1 MPNQPEGLLRRR
13 DFCAATIAC
22 SVFLRDTFAQEQWPR
37 KPIKIVVAYP
47 PGGIADY
54 IARNIGNSISAD
66 LGVPVIVE
74 NKPGAGTNIGSM
86 MVARSAPDGYTLLL
100 ATSTNA
106 ANVTLFKKLGYDPV
120 RDFAPLSIIA
130 DANTALVTHPS
141 QPFKDIKQLIA
152 YAKEKPDELAF
163 GSPGI
168 GSPGHLAGELFKKM
182 AGIRM
187 RHVAYQGGPQS
198 AQDVMGGTVPLA
210 FINMNVVQPF
220 VEAKRLR
227 ALAVTGA
234 KRWMLLPDVPTIAEA
249 GLPGYAWS
257 SWMGLAAPAGTP
269 APVIE
274 RLSGAIQR
282 ARTDASAQAIR
293 QQGADPVFSTPAVMG
308 ERLRADVKACAEV
321 IKVAGIAPE

>member
-1 MPNQPEGLLRRR
+1 
-13 DFCAATIAC
+13 
-22 SVFLRDTFAQEQWPR
+22 
-37 KPIKIVVAYP
+37 
-47 PGGIADY
+47 
-54 IARNIGNSISAD
+54 
-66 LGVPVIVE
+66 
-74 NKPGAGTNIGSM
+74 
-86 MVARSAPDGYTLLL
+86 
-100 ATSTNA
+100 
-106 ANVTLFKKLGYDPV
+106 
-120 RDFAPLSIIA
+120 
-130 DANTALVTHPS
+130 
-141 QPFKDIKQLIA
+141 
-152 YAKEKPDELAF
+152 
-163 GSPGI
+163 
-168 GSPGHLAGELFKKM
+168 M